1 MSVAVHLTL
10 LGDIL
15 WKRRD
20 YIKPGL
26 SVCNGKGI
34 AIWLLEETKKNLAG
48 NPHKTNQKTKTNQ
61 KQTLKKTKIKI
72 EKG

>member
-15 WKRRD
+15 RKRRD

-26 SVCNGKGI
+26 SVCDGKGI
-34 AIWLLEETKKNLAG
+34 AMCLLKETNKNLEEPAT
-48 NPHKTNQKTKTNQ
+48 
-61 KQTLKKTKIKI
+61 KQTRKPKPTQNKLPRR
-72 EKG
+72 